1 MKIIGNMGGTH
12 KNVKFRKMKFSK
24 IFENALGKIR
34 INKSS
39 EYETPGAPIVVP
51 QDKVK

>member
-1 MKIIGNMGGTH
+1 MKIIGNMGGGTQ
-12 KNVKFRKMKFSK
+12 KIKFRKMKFLK